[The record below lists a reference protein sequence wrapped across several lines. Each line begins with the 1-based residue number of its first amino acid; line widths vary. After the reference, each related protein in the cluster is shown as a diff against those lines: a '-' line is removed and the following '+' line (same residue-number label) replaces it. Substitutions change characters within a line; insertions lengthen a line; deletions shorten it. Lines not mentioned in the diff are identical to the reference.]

1 MLVDDKC
8 LYYLLGAKEGQVK
21 RPEACCISIY
31 DFIVGGMSA
40 ISECE
45 NMSRV
50 PNVISGP

>member
-1 MLVDDKC
+1 MSKSSGLRLVA
-8 LYYLLGAKEGQVK
+8 YL
-21 RPEACCISIY
+21 SIY

-45 NMSRV
+45 KMSRV